1 MGKKHMVIIGMLLAF
16 ISILKF
22 NNGYKITITNNTDKV
37 VTDLELKYKVGVSIQ
52 TIRKIEAKKSWK
64 YNIDTSS
71 LEAENA
77 IILKYKNNK
86 DNVYEESIVGYLE
99 KGYNGQADVAINKI
113 DENGKLEIEVK

>member
-37 VTDLELKYKVGVSIQ
+37 VIDLELKYKVGVSIQ

-99 KGYNGQADVAINKI
+99 KGYNGQASVAINKI

>member
-86 DNVYEESIVGYLE
+86 DNVYKESIVGYLE
-99 KGYNGQADVAINKI
+99 KGYNGQASVAINKI
-113 DENGKLEIEVK
+113 DENGKLDIKVK

>member
-99 KGYNGQADVAINKI
+99 KGYNGQASVAINKI